1 MILKKLLER
10 LNVILHLFYAFYN
23 HHPCRIVLDTGA
35 TSSVISRSFLRTIGI
50 SPHVTLH
57 SARGADKNRLNVEDE
72 IELIL
77 NFGEL
82 MLPITALVLDK
93 LDCDILAGIP
103 FCKVNDIQIHSK
115 SECIC
120 IGDMKIPY
128 GARSK
133 EASNIYCAESYIL
146 RNDTAKVI
154 LPGEFLEIQSNE
166 LKPFD
171 GSNTAAYGFT
181 LIR

>member
-1 MILKKLLER
+1 MIQKKLLER
-10 LNVILHLFYAFYN
+10 LNVILHLFFMRN

-35 TSSVISRSFLRTIGI
+35 TSSVISLPFLGI
-50 SPHVTLH
+50 LVFHHMSH
-57 SARGADKNRLNVEDE
+57 E

-82 MLPITALVLDK
+82 MLPITALVFDK

-103 FCKVNDIQIHSK
+103 FCKVNDIQIHLK

-146 RNDTAKVI
+146 RNDTAKVA
-154 LPGEFLEIQSNE
+154 G
-166 LKPFD
+166 
-171 GSNTAAYGFT
+171 
-181 LIR
+181 